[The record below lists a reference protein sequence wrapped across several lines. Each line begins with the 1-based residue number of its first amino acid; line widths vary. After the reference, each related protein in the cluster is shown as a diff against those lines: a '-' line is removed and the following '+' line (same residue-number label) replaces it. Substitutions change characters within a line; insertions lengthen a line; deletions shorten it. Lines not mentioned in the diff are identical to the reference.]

1 MFFVIHY
8 KRNACFCIQVSD
20 LTITNLTKEDRGSYR
35 CSADNSV
42 RPPDEMYSKLS
53 IEFKPSVAPVEPSY
67 GAATSDQTGDSAML
81 WCQVDGMYIYIQ
93 YDILANLH
101 VTCVFVLI
109 LGIY

>member
-1 MFFVIHY
+1 MLFARLRPNYRFFVIHY
-8 KRNACFCIQVSD
+8 NRNACFCIQVSD

-81 WCQVDGMYIYIQ
+81 WCQVDGIYIHS
-93 YDILANLH
+93 I
-101 VTCVFVLI
+101 
-109 LGIY
+109 

>member
-1 MFFVIHY
+1 MLFEIHY
-8 KRNACFCIQVSD
+8 NRNACFCIQVSD

-81 WCQVDGMYIYIQ
+81 WCQVDGMYIHSI
-93 YDILANLH
+93 
-101 VTCVFVLI
+101 
-109 LGIY
+109 